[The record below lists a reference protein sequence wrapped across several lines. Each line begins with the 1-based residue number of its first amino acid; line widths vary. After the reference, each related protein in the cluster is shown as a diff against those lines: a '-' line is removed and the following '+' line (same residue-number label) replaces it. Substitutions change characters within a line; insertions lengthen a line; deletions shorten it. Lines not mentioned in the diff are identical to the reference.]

1 MSRAIERMLDEA
13 WAAIGAGKLVK
24 ARSLARRASR
34 GAPKELRAEALHA
47 LGRVELDSDRPDDA
61 IRLLEEARRL
71 GGDWPDL
78 AYDLGLAHEAR
89 GDDAAMRRAFLEVLE
104 RDPSFD
110 AELPIRVEEDRLVE
124 IAEALLEEL
133 PEEMR
138 RLLEKVPI
146 IVEDRP
152 TRDLVE
158 EGFDPRALG
167 LFDGP
172 PYSEQGLTGPQL
184 NRIVLY
190 RMNIA
195 AACRNGEEVEEQ
207 IRVTLLHETAHFF
220 GVDEDGVAD
229 LGLA

>member
-1 MSRAIERMLDEA
+1 MSHAIEKMLDDA
-13 WAAIGAGKLVK
+13 WAAIGAGNLVR

-34 GAPKELRAEALHA
+34 GAKAELKAEALHA
-47 LGRVELDSDRPDDA
+47 LGRIELDEDRPADA
-61 IRLLEEARRL
+61 LRLLGEAKRL

-78 AYDLGLAHEAR
+78 TYDVGLAYEAL
-89 GDDAAMRRAFLEVLE
+89 GDDAAMRRAFLEVLD
-104 RDPSFD
+104 RDPEHD
-110 AELPIRVEEDRLVE
+110 AELPIRIGEDRLVE
-124 IAEALLEEL
+124 IAEELLGEL

-138 RLLEKVPI
+138 RRLADVPI

-172 PYSEQGLTGPQL
+172 PWSEQGLTGPQL

-190 RMNIA
+190 RTNIA
-195 AACRNGEEVEEQ
+195 AACRSGTEAEEQ
-207 IRVTLLHETAHFF
+207 IRITLLHETAHFF
-220 GVDEDGVAD
+220 GLDEEGVAG
-229 LGLA
+229 LGFA

>member
-1 MSRAIERMLDEA
+1 MSRAMEKMLDEA
-13 WAAIGAGKLVK
+13 WAAIDAGNLIR

-34 GAPKELRAEALHA
+34 GAPAELKAEALHA
-47 LGRVELDSDRPDDA
+47 LGRVELDSDRPKDA
-61 IRLLEEARRL
+61 LHLFEEAKRL

-78 AYDLGLAHEAR
+78 AYDLGLAHEAL

-104 RDPSFD
+104 RDPSYD
-110 AELPIRVEEDRLVE
+110 AELPIRVDEDRLVD
-124 IAEALLEEL
+124 IAEKLLEEL
-133 PEEMR
+133 PDEMR
-138 RLLEKVPI
+138 VLLAKVPI

-172 PYSEQGLTGPQL
+172 PWSEQGLTGPQL

-190 RMNIA
+190 RTNIA
-195 AACRNGEEVEEQ
+195 AACRSGGEVEEQ
-207 IRVTLLHETAHFF
+207 IRITLLHETAHFF
-220 GVDEDGVAD
+220 GLDEDGVAD

>member
-1 MSRAIERMLDEA
+1 MSRAIEKMLDDA
-13 WAAIGAGKLVK
+13 WAAIGAGNMVK

-34 GAPKELRAEALHA
+34 GAKAELKAEALHA
-47 LGRVELDSDRPDDA
+47 LGRIELDEDLPEDA
-61 IRLLEEARRL
+61 LRLLCEAKRL

-78 AYDLGLAHEAR
+78 AYDIGLAHEAL
-89 GDDAAMRRAFLEVLE
+89 GDDAGMRRAFLEVLD
-104 RDPSFD
+104 RDPEYD
-110 AELPIRVEEDRLVE
+110 ADLPIRIDEDRLVE
-124 IAEALLEEL
+124 IAEQLLEEL
-133 PEEMR
+133 PDEMR
-138 RLLEKVPI
+138 RCLADVPI

-172 PYSEQGLTGPQL
+172 PWSEQGLTGPQL

-190 RMNIA
+190 RTNIA
-195 AACRNGEEVEEQ
+195 AACRNGAEAEEQ
-207 IRVTLLHETAHFF
+207 VRITLLHETAHFF
-220 GVDEDGVAD
+220 GLDEDGVAD